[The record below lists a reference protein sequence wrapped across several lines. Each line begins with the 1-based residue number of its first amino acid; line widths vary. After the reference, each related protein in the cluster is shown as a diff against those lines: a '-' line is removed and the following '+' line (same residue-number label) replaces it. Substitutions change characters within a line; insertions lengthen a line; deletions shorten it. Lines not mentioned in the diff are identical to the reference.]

1 MQPTFVDQ
9 FSQFVALHPANTALI
24 IVDMQNATGN
34 RHMGL
39 GKLLAESGQA
49 DSSAY
54 RYDRIENLLIPKI
67 SQLARTFR
75 QVGSRVIYITYGGNL
90 PDCSDVPRHMAA
102 IIKATNNIA
111 GQPEHEIVDAL
122 QPEPGE
128 LVLNKTTQGAFRSTS
143 IDTQLR
149 AMGIQTVVCVG
160 VSTNNC
166 VAMTAM
172 EACDSQY
179 GVVVVSDATGT
190 DSEDMQH
197 ATLNML
203 RRLWARV
210 MTADEVIAELT
221 GEQRAAATG

>member
-9 FSQFVALHPANTALI
+9 FSQSVDLRPSSTALV

-34 RHMGL
+34 RQMGL
-39 GKLLAESGQA
+39 GKLLAETGRA

-54 RYDRIENLLIPKI
+54 RFDRIETLLIPRI
-67 SQLARTFR
+67 SQLAGAFR
-75 QVGSRVIYITYGGNL
+75 QCGARVIYITYGANL
-90 PDCSDVPRHMAA
+90 PDCSDVPRHMAG

-111 GQPEHEIVDAL
+111 GQPEHEIVGAL
-122 QPEPGE
+122 RPETGE

-149 AMGIQTVVCVG
+149 AMGIETVVCVG

-179 GVVVVSDATGT
+179 GVVVVSDATAT
-190 DSEDMQH
+190 DSEEMQD

-210 MTADEVIAELT
+210 MTTDEVIAELT
-221 GEQRAAATG
+221 GEQRTAATG